1 MAQSHSHDHSHS
13 HSHSHDHDGDAGTA
27 GLKVLAVHHKHADGR
42 PRVRTVQVARPE
54 REDTSFLAATA
65 KGLGITLKHFA
76 RNLFLPM
83 KKLATRAQAGA
94 PAETKLR
101 NDIET
106 VQYPEEKVTYPERFR
121 GLHRLLRRDDGAVR
135 CVACMCCPT
144 VCPAHCI
151 TIVPEETR
159 AVEQDGKVRIEK
171 RPAVFEIDEL
181 RCVVCGL
188 CVEACPCDAIRMDTG
203 EHARP
208 VEDRARAI
216 ETKESMLER
225 GIDSTAVQGGEGPNW
240 RRIDVP
246 RGPDEE
252 QDPHH

>member
-1 MAQSHSHDHSHS
+1 MSSAHDEHEHGG
-13 HSHSHDHDGDAGTA
+13 HGHGHGDTA
-27 GLKVLAVHHKHADGR
+27 TGPVVLGVSDRH
-42 PRVRTVQVARPE
+42 PRVRTILVARPAPE
-54 REDTSFLAATA
+54 ETTFLAATA

-83 KKLATRAQAGA
+83 RKAASRGRPGA
-94 PAETKLR
+94 PDHVGQGNE
-101 NDIET
+101 IET

-121 GLHRLLRRDDGAVR
+121 GLHRLMLREDGAVR

-151 TIVPEETR
+151 TIVPEES
-159 AVEQDGKVRIEK
+159 ENPGIEK

-203 EHARP
+203 MHAKP
-208 VEDRARAI
+208 VEDRANAI
-216 ETKESMLER
+216 ETKDSLLGR
-225 GIDSTAVQGGEGPNW
+225 GIRSIARQGGAGPNW
-240 RRIDVP
+240 RTPGHDSSKT
-246 RGPDEE
+246 EN
-252 QDPHH
+252 H

>member
-1 MAQSHSHDHSHS
+1 MSAAHDA
-13 HSHSHDHDGDAGTA
+13 HDDHGHGDAPEGPV
-27 GLKVLAVHHKHADGR
+27 VLAISDRH
-42 PRVRTVQVARPE
+42 PRVRTIRVSRPD
-54 REDTSFLAATA
+54 REDTTFLAASV

-83 KKLATRAQAGA
+83 RKAAVRGKAGA
-94 PAETKLR
+94 PTDESWR
-101 NDIET
+101 NEIET

-121 GLHRLLRRDDGAVR
+121 GLHRLMLRDDGAVR

-151 TIVPEETR
+151 TIIPEES
-159 AVEQDGKVRIEK
+159 DDKGIEK

-216 ETKESMLER
+216 ETRESMMER
-225 GIDSTAVQGGEGPNW
+225 GIRSTATQGGEGPDW
-240 RRIDVP
+240 RNHGVASAPGAVNR
-246 RGPDEE
+246 
-252 QDPHH
+252 